1 MTISIQ
7 IHCGTSNRGTSNR
20 GTSNRGNSTG
30 RIPRSLLIQ
39 AVETIAEDYGWDD
52 GQISIAIVDDPEIH
66 RVNRQFLNH
75 DYPTDVISF
84 DTTESEEFLEG
95 EIVVSIDTARRVAEE
110 HGWNPNHELLLYIV
124 HGMLHIIGLRDKSP
138 KDIRAMREAERF
150 YMEKLVGDSHV
161 GG

>member
-1 MTISIQ
+1 MAISIQ
-7 IHCGTSNRGTSNR
+7 IHRGPSM
-20 GTSNRGNSTG
+20 G
-30 RIPRSLLIQ
+30 RIPRSLLTL
-39 AVETIAEDYGWDD
+39 AVEMIAEDYGWED
-52 GQISIAIVDDPEIH
+52 GQISLAMVDDREIH

>member
-1 MTISIQ
+1 MAISVQ
-7 IHCGTSNRGTSNR
+7 IHRSPSI
-20 GTSNRGNSTG
+20 G
-30 RIPRSLLIQ
+30 RIPRSLLTQ
-39 AVETIAEDYGWDD
+39 AVEMIAEDYGWDD
-52 GQISIAIVDDPEIH
+52 GQISLAIVDDTEIH

-84 DTTESEEFLEG
+84 DTTESEAFLEG
-95 EIVVSIDTARRVAEE
+95 EIVVSIDTAKRVAEE